1 MYDSTGLYRTKELD
15 NQVISVC
22 EKLKLDQAAMK
33 YAMRFLGSK
42 QIDDALITET
52 KEIMKRRE
60 MSKRQKERNEL
71 KKKGK
76 NIKYIEGEVYVPLED
91 GKYKWIEHAWN
102 LIDGKPVDFAY
113 GENNHKYKGHIVKD
127 EYMNM
132 LPKWMHSFAG
142 PEDVCD
148 VNVRVGDEF
157 GNKAYE

>member
-1 MYDSTGLYRTKELD
+1 MIRLKDILRESKLYSFTGASGK
-15 NQVISVC
+15 QVKHKHMCHKV
-22 EKLKLDQAAMK
+22 A
-33 YAMRFLGSK
+33 
-42 QIDDALITET
+42 
-52 KEIMKRRE
+52 
-60 MSKRQKERNEL
+60 RQKYFQL

-132 LPKWMHSFAG
+132 LPKWMHTFLG

-148 VNVRVGDEF
+148 VNIRVGDQF